1 MLGAKIKEARK
12 AAGLTQKELGAVVG
26 KGESTISEWESGKR
40 SPEVDLL
47 SVIAAR
53 LDTSVAALLG
63 EEVQPVVLREVR
75 TVAASDEENLL
86 LQAYRAADPVYRA
99 VALELLQGH
108 PAQKKESRA

>member
-12 AAGLTQKELGAVVG
+12 AAGLTQKELGAIVG
-26 KGESTISEWESGKR
+26 KSEATVCEWENGKR

-47 SVIAAR
+47 PVIATR
-53 LDTSVAALLG
+53 LNTSIAALLG
-63 EEVQPVVLREVR
+63 EDAQPVVLHEVR
-75 TVAASDEENLL
+75 TLAASDEENLL